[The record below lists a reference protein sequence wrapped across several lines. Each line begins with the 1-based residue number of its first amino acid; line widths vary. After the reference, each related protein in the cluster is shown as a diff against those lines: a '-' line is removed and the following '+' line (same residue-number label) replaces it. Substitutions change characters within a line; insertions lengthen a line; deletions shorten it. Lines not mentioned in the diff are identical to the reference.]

1 MSVITQAIATAD
13 REVRYLSKGELDMIN
28 RFFDDGPQRLR
39 IVSVLNNSV
48 EEIIEKG
55 AQRFWQR
62 CPITPSNSDNPQFQA
77 SCIRDQAWFIRL
89 ISYAVAVGDVDPLEA
104 SGVRGVKEM
113 YWSLEVPLRNWVDCV
128 RSLREVTLEM
138 LNTEDAAEVGPYF
151 DYLIAGLTP

>member
-77 SCIRDQAWFIRL
+77 SCLRDQAWFIRL